1 MNSLEFPLFSCP
13 LPPPSFGLF
22 PRLRPRD
29 PPASPS
35 PSPLSVTQGPP
46 GAPFL
51 PFPAPRPHFPQHRG
65 PLDPLWWAQGPP
77 GSPLPPLPV
86 LSLNLGLFLALPL
99 PLPFSTP
106 LRYLQVAVSEPSPGI
121 PQFMSTGYLD
131 GIPFVLLRQRRGRVE
146 LLTRVDGEWSR
157 AEHWERKTQTLRGMA
172 SVETR
177 NLETARGGTTRVPT
191 HGSGFMAVISCLA
204 GSIRGSRSALLTMD
218 GIISPLTQNPGK
230 FMLADSSAETTGK
243 HWEQEGID
251 AERWTNYLKHNALN
265 YSEIA
270 APDVHVSGTR
280 GHRDADPILPRGVQF
295 YPNTI
300 AVSWMKGAP
309 NSGGTF
315 HTWARIEV
323 LVEHPGMPEPGS
335 SAWGEAGIGVGNL
348 EFPNGDSPPLLT
360 IPAFPR
366 ADIWWES
373 HRGGKDVGTNGLS
386 TGTEQDQG
394 GIPEGD
400 WAGWMDWDQ

>member
-1 MNSLEFPLFSCP
+1 S
-13 LPPPSFGLF
+13 
-22 PRLRPRD
+22 
-29 PPASPS
+29 ASPQFFT
-35 PSPLSVTQGPP
+35 PCVLQGGVSGGP
-46 GAPFL
+46 G
-51 PFPAPRPHFPQHRG
+51 
-65 PLDPLWWAQGPP
+65 
-77 GSPLPPLPV
+77 GS
-86 LSLNLGLFLALPL
+86 LGGILCL
-99 PLPFSTP
+99 
-106 LRYLQVAVSEPSPGI
+106 AVSEPSPGI

-177 NLETARGGTTRVPT
+177 NLETVPT

-251 AERWTNYLKHNALN
+251 AERWTNYLKHNKELGIRWN
-265 YSEIA
+265 

-300 AVSWMKGAP
+300 AVSWMKGGETLDQETGGRDLRHGRFP
-309 NSGGTF
+309 EPTSGGNLTVVVAVSVIAAILILTVLIGF
-315 HTWARIEV
+315 SIWRLQSGNTRDGGWEGTRIH
-323 LVEHPGMPEPGS
+323 LAP
-335 SAWGEAGIGVGNL
+335 
-348 EFPNGDSPPLLT
+348 F
-360 IPAFPR
+360 
-366 ADIWWES
+366 WES
-373 HRGGKDVGTNGLS
+373 CATDSDPTLFP
-386 TGTEQDQG
+386 QG
-394 GIPEGD
+394 
-400 WAGWMDWDQ
+400 

>member
-1 MNSLEFPLFSCP
+1 GTPI
-13 LPPPSFGLF
+13 LPHSWTP
-22 PRLRPRD
+22 
-29 PPASPS
+29 
-35 PSPLSVTQGPP
+35 GP
-46 GAPFL
+46 
-51 PFPAPRPHFPQHRG
+51 
-65 PLDPLWWAQGPP
+65 
-77 GSPLPPLPV
+77 
-86 LSLNLGLFLALPL
+86 
-99 PLPFSTP
+99 PFSTP

-172 SVETR
+172 S
-177 NLETARGGTTRVPT
+177 VPT

-270 APDVHVSGTR
+270 WDTGR
-280 GHRDADPILPRGVQF
+280 R
-295 YPNTI
+295 
-300 AVSWMKGAP
+300 SWA
-309 NSGGTF
+309 
-315 HTWARIEV
+315 
-323 LVEHPGMPEPGS
+323 
-335 SAWGEAGIGVGNL
+335 
-348 EFPNGDSPPLLT
+348 
-360 IPAFPR
+360 
-366 ADIWWES
+366 
-373 HRGGKDVGTNGLS
+373 
-386 TGTEQDQG
+386 
-394 GIPEGD
+394 
-400 WAGWMDWDQ
+400 

>member
-1 MNSLEFPLFSCP
+1 SFTLRPPGPPFLLFSACNSPFPLH
-13 LPPPSFGLF
+13 
-22 PRLRPRD
+22 
-29 PPASPS
+29 
-35 PSPLSVTQGPP
+35 QGPP
-46 GAPFL
+46 RL
-51 PFPAPRPHFPQHRG
+51 LFP
-65 PLDPLWWAQGPP
+65 
-77 GSPLPPLPV
+77 
-86 LSLNLGLFLALPL
+86 
-99 PLPFSTP
+99 
-106 LRYLQVAVSEPSPGI
+106 VAVSEPSPGI

-146 LLTRVDGEWSR
+146 LLTRVDGEWR
-157 AEHWERKTQTLRGMA
+157 LEWALWGWDTIPWV
-172 SVETR
+172 SV
-177 NLETARGGTTRVPT
+177 GTSPQVPT

-270 APDVHVSGTR
+270 WDTEFYGCISLLSHSSAPDVHVSGTR

-315 HTWARIEV
+315 HTWQYRCR
-323 LVEHPGMPEPGS
+323 VEHPGMPEPGS

-373 HRGGKDVGTNGLS
+373 HRGGRCVRHCCHPHPHCPHRIQHLEPVSSNGGSSSGSPLCRS
-386 TGTEQDQG
+386 QDG
-394 GIPEGD
+394 SWG
-400 WAGWMDWDQ
+400 